1 MLNYGIQR
9 GSDIMST
16 LASRISSRRK
26 ELDMTQEELAK
37 KLGYKTKS
45 TICRIESGDN
55 DIPLNRVDAFADALQ
70 VSRAYIMGW
79 EGEDSN
85 IVPLHSD
92 IKDIKDIKRYRTELL
107 GDVACGVPIT
117 ANAEYETYIETDFDP
132 KADHCVR
139 AKGDSMIG
147 ARIYD
152 GDIVFIKDCNMV
164 DNGDIAVVII
174 DGEVTLKRFYYYRE
188 ENVVKLIAENPNYAP
203 LVYSGE
209 ELDHIKIIGKA
220 LFFQGIIK

>member
-1 MLNYGIQR
+1 MKF
-9 GSDIMST
+9 SDILKS
-16 LASRISSRRK
+16 LRK
-26 ELDMTQEELAK
+26 EQRLTQVELAK
-37 KLGYKTKS
+37 KLGLTRSSLSMYELGDREPDFETLEAIADFFNVDMDYLLGRSDKTTKL
-45 TICRIESGDN
+45 T
-55 DIPLNRVDAFADALQ
+55 
-70 VSRAYIMGW
+70 
-79 EGEDSN
+79 N
-85 IVPLHSD
+85 IVPLHPD
-92 IKDIKDIKRYRTELL
+92 IKDIKLYRTELL
-107 GDVACGVPIT
+107 GDVACGAPIV

-139 AKGDSMIG
+139 AKGDSMIN

-152 GDIVFIKDCNMV
+152 GDIVFIKDCDIV

-209 ELDHIKIIGKA
+209 EINHIKIVGKA
-220 LFFQGIIK
+220 LFFQGFIK

>member
-1 MLNYGIQR
+1 
-9 GSDIMST
+9 MST
-16 LASRISSRRK
+16 LASRISNRRK
-26 ELDMTQEELAK
+26 ELSMTQEELAK

-45 TICRIESGDN
+45 TICRIETGDN
-55 DIPLNRVDAFADALQ
+55 DIPLNKVDAFAEALQ
-70 VSRAYIMGW
+70 TSRAYIMGW
-79 EGEDSN
+79 EDEETN
-85 IVPLHSD
+85 IVPLHPD
-92 IKDIKDIKRYRTELL
+92 IKDIKLYRTELL
-107 GDVACGVPIT
+107 GDVACGTPIV

-139 AKGDSMIG
+139 AKGDSMIN

-152 GDIVFIKDCNMV
+152 GDIVFIKDCDIV

-209 ELDHIKIIGKA
+209 EINHINIVGKA
-220 LFFQGIIK
+220 LFFQGFIK